1 MQLLSQLTQINYTNA
16 KTLRWLNTVL
26 RAVSGNS
33 CEGECFKQTQRRKSN
48 GKKKTI
54 SQNLLI
60 KNFVI
65 FGRIFNFIVF

>member
-1 MQLLSQLTQINYTNA
+1 MHVDTMQ
-16 KTLRWLNTVL
+16 LRWLNTVL

-33 CEGECFKQTQRRKSN
+33 CDGECFKQTQRRKSN

-60 KNFVI
+60 KI
-65 FGRIFNFIVF
+65 L

>member
-1 MQLLSQLTQINYTNA
+1 MEGSLNVGSFHKSLLFSISFTMEGSL
-16 KTLRWLNTVL
+16 LRWLDTVL

-33 CEGECFKQTQRRKSN
+33 CDGECFKQTQRRKSN

-60 KNFVI
+60 KI
-65 FGRIFNFIVF
+65 L